1 MGITMPL
8 NITPYYAATLALI
21 FIVLSVRTI
30 KTRREY
36 KVAIGDGGEKSI
48 LRASRVHANFSEYV
62 PFTLLLI
69 SMLEIQSYSQWI
81 IHALNIALVTARI
94 AHAYGVSQTNENFKF
109 RIFGTATT
117 INIIG
122 ICAFLLLAKP
132 FFLSA

>member
-1 MGITMPL
+1 MQL
-8 NITPYYAATLALI
+8 NITPYYAAILALL
-21 FIVLSVRTI
+21 FIILSVRTI
-30 KTRREY
+30 KARREH

-69 SMLEIQSYSQWI
+69 AMLELQSYAHWM
-81 IHALNIALVTARI
+81 IHGLCIGLVAARI
-94 AHAYGVSQTNENFKF
+94 AHAYGVSQANENFKF

-117 INIIG
+117 IKIVA

-132 FFLSA
+132 FLMSA

>member
-1 MGITMPL
+1 MQL
-8 NITPYYAATLALI
+8 NITSYYAAILALL
-21 FIVLSVRTI
+21 FIALSVRTI
-30 KTRREY
+30 KTRREH

-62 PFTLLLI
+62 PFTILLI
-69 SMLEIQSYSQWI
+69 AILEMQSYSQWI
-81 IHALNIALVTARI
+81 IHSLCIALVTARAI
-94 AHAYGVSQTNENFKF
+94 HAYGVSQANEDFRF

-132 FFLSA
+132 FLIDA

>member
-1 MGITMPL
+1 MQL
-8 NITPYYAATLALI
+8 NITPYYAAILALL
-21 FIVLSVRTI
+21 FIGLSVRTI
-30 KTRREY
+30 KARREH

-69 SMLEIQSYSQWI
+69 AMLEIQSYSEWI
-81 IHALNIALVTARI
+81 IHGLCIALVSARI
-94 AHAYGVSQTNENFKF
+94 AHAYGVSQTDENFKF

-122 ICAFLLLAKP
+122 ICAFLLLANP
-132 FFLSA
+132 FLMSA

>member
-1 MGITMPL
+1 MHL
-8 NITPYYAATLALI
+8 NITPYYAAVLALL
-21 FIVLSVRTI
+21 FIILSVRTI
-30 KTRREY
+30 KSRREH

-69 SMLEIQSYSQWI
+69 AMLEIQSYSHWI
-81 IHALNIALVTARI
+81 IHGLCIALLAARI

-117 INIIG
+117 INIIA

-132 FFLSA
+132 FLVGA

>member
-1 MGITMPL
+1 MHL
-8 NITPYYAATLALI
+8 NITPYYAAVLALL
-21 FIVLSVRTI
+21 FIILSVRTI
-30 KTRREY
+30 KSRREH

-62 PFTLLLI
+62 PLTLLLI
-69 SMLEIQSYSQWI
+69 AMLEIQSYSHWI
-81 IHALNIALVTARI
+81 IHGLCIALLVARI

-117 INIIG
+117 INIIA

-132 FFLSA
+132 FLVGA

>member
-1 MGITMPL
+1 MQL
-8 NITPYYAATLALI
+8 NITPYYAAILALL

-30 KTRREY
+30 KTRREN

-48 LRASRVHANFSEYV
+48 LRAARVHANFSEYV

-69 SMLEIQSYSQWI
+69 SLLEIQSYSQWI
-81 IHALNIALVTARI
+81 IHGLCIALVTARI
-94 AHAYGVSQTNENFKF
+94 IHAYGVSQANEDFRF

-117 INIIG
+117 INIVG

-132 FFLSA
+132 FLMGA

>member
-1 MGITMPL
+1 MHL
-8 NITPYYAATLALI
+8 NITPYYASVLALL
-21 FIVLSVRTI
+21 FIILSVRTI
-30 KTRREY
+30 KSRREH

-62 PFTLLLI
+62 PLTLLLI
-69 SMLEIQSYSQWI
+69 AMLEIQSYSDWI
-81 IHALNIALVTARI
+81 IHGLCIALLAARI

-117 INIIG
+117 INIIA

-132 FFLSA
+132 FLVGA

>member
-1 MGITMPL
+1 MQL
-8 NITPYYAATLALI
+8 NITPYYAAILALL
-21 FIVLSVRTI
+21 FIILSIRTI
-30 KTRREY
+30 KTRREH

-62 PFTLLLI
+62 PFTILLI
-69 SMLEIQSYSQWI
+69 AILEMHSYSDWM
-81 IHALNIALVTARI
+81 IHGLCIALVTARI
-94 AHAYGVSQTNENFKF
+94 AHAYGVSQANENFKF

-132 FFLSA
+132 FLMDA

>member
-1 MGITMPL
+1 MQL
-8 NITPYYAATLALI
+8 NITPYYAAILALL

-30 KTRREY
+30 KTRREN

-48 LRASRVHANFSEYV
+48 LRAARVHANFSEYV

-69 SMLEIQSYSQWI
+69 SLLEIQSYSQWI
-81 IHALNIALVTARI
+81 IHGLCIALVTARI
-94 AHAYGVSQTNENFKF
+94 IHAYGVSQANEDFRL

-132 FFLSA
+132 FLMGA

>member
-1 MGITMPL
+1 MPL
-8 NITPYYAATLALI
+8 NITPYYAAILALL
-21 FIVLSVRTI
+21 FIILSIRTI
-30 KTRREY
+30 KTRREH

-62 PFTLLLI
+62 PFTILLI
-69 SMLEIQSYSQWI
+69 AMLEMQSYSDWM
-81 IHALNIALVTARI
+81 IHGLCIVLVAARI
-94 AHAYGVSQTNENFKF
+94 AHAYGVSKANENFKF

-132 FFLSA
+132 FLMGT

>member
-1 MGITMPL
+1 MQLI
-8 NITPYYAATLALI
+8 ITPYYAAILALL
-21 FIVLSVRTI
+21 FIILSLRTI
-30 KTRREY
+30 KTRREH

-69 SMLEIQSYSQWI
+69 AMLEMQSYSHWI
-81 IHALNIALVTARI
+81 IHSLCIALVAARI
-94 AHAYGVSQTNENFKF
+94 AHAFGVSQADENFKF

-117 INIIG
+117 INIIV

-132 FFLSA
+132 FLMSA

>member
-1 MGITMPL
+1 MHL
-8 NITPYYAATLALI
+8 NITPYYAAVLALL
-21 FIVLSVRTI
+21 FIILSVRTI
-30 KTRREY
+30 KSRREH

-62 PFTLLLI
+62 PLTLLLI
-69 SMLEIQSYSQWI
+69 AMLEIQSNSDWI
-81 IHALNIALVTARI
+81 IHGLCIALLAARI

-117 INIIG
+117 INIIA

-132 FFLSA
+132 FLVGA

>member
-1 MGITMPL
+1 MQL
-8 NITPYYAATLALI
+8 NITPYYAAILALL
-21 FIVLSVRTI
+21 FIALSVRTI
-30 KTRREY
+30 KTRREH

-62 PFTLLLI
+62 PFTILLI
-69 SMLEIQSYSQWI
+69 AMLEMQTYSQWI
-81 IHALNIALVTARI
+81 IHGLCIALVTARAI
-94 AHAYGVSQTNENFKF
+94 HAYGVSQANEDFRF

-132 FFLSA
+132 FLIDA

>member
-1 MGITMPL
+1 MHL
-8 NITPYYAATLALI
+8 NITPYYAAVLALL
-21 FIVLSVRTI
+21 FIILSVRTI
-30 KTRREY
+30 KSRREH

-62 PFTLLLI
+62 PLTLLLI
-69 SMLEIQSYSQWI
+69 AMLEIQSYSDWV
-81 IHALNIALVTARI
+81 IHGLCIALLAARI

-117 INIIG
+117 INIIA

-132 FFLSA
+132 FLIGA

>member
-1 MGITMPL
+1 MHL
-8 NITPYYAATLALI
+8 NITPYYAAVLALL
-21 FIVLSVRTI
+21 FIILSVRTI
-30 KTRREY
+30 KSRREH

-62 PFTLLLI
+62 PLTPLLI
-69 SMLEIQSYSQWI
+69 AMLEIQSYSHLI
-81 IHALNIALVTARI
+81 IHGLCIALLAARI

-117 INIIG
+117 INIIA

-132 FFLSA
+132 FLIGP

>member
-1 MGITMPL
+1 MHL
-8 NITPYYAATLALI
+8 NITPYYAAVLALL
-21 FIVLSVRTI
+21 FIILSVRTI
-30 KTRREY
+30 KSRREH

-62 PFTLLLI
+62 PLTLLLI
-69 SMLEIQSYSQWI
+69 AMLEIQSYSDWI
-81 IHALNIALVTARI
+81 IHGLCIALLAARI

-117 INIIG
+117 INIIA

-132 FFLSA
+132 FLIGA

>member
-1 MGITMPL
+1 MHL
-8 NITPYYAATLALI
+8 NITPYYAAVLALL
-21 FIVLSVRTI
+21 FIILSVRTI
-30 KTRREY
+30 KSRREH

-62 PFTLLLI
+62 PLTLLLI
-69 SMLEIQSYSQWI
+69 AMLEIQSYSDWV
-81 IHALNIALVTARI
+81 IHGLCIALLAARI

-117 INIIG
+117 INIIA

-132 FFLSA
+132 FLVGA

>member
-1 MGITMPL
+1 MRL
-8 NITPYYAATLALI
+8 EITPYYAAILALL

-30 KTRREY
+30 KTRREH
-36 KVAIGDGGEKSI
+36 KIAIGDGGEKSI

-69 SMLEIQSYSQWI
+69 GMVEYLSYSPLI
-81 IHALNIALVTARI
+81 VHALGIILVFARLS
-94 AHAYGVSQTNENFKF
+94 HAYGVSQTNENFKF

-122 ICAFLLLAKP
+122 VCAFLILIKP
-132 FFLSA
+132 FFTLG

>member
-1 MGITMPL
+1 MHL
-8 NITPYYAATLALI
+8 NITPYYAAVLALL
-21 FIVLSVRTI
+21 FIILSVRTI
-30 KTRREY
+30 KSRREH

-62 PFTLLLI
+62 PLTLLLI
-69 SMLEIQSYSQWI
+69 AMLEIQSYSHLI
-81 IHALNIALVTARI
+81 IHGLCIALLAARI

-117 INIIG
+117 INIIA

-132 FFLSA
+132 FLIGA

>member
-1 MGITMPL
+1 MQL
-8 NITPYYAATLALI
+8 NITPYYAAILALL
-21 FIVLSVRTI
+21 FIILSIRTI
-30 KTRREY
+30 KTRREH

-62 PFTLLLI
+62 PFTILLI
-69 SMLEIQSYSQWI
+69 AMLEMQSYSDWM
-81 IHALNIALVTARI
+81 IHGLCIALVTARI
-94 AHAYGVSQTNENFKF
+94 AHAYGVSQANENFKF

-132 FFLSA
+132 FLMDA

>member
-1 MGITMPL
+1 MQL
-8 NITPYYAATLALI
+8 NITPYYAAILALL
-21 FIVLSVRTI
+21 FIILSIRTI
-30 KTRREY
+30 KTRREH

-62 PFTLLLI
+62 PFTILLI
-69 SMLEIQSYSQWI
+69 AMLEMQSYSDWM
-81 IHALNIALVTARI
+81 IHGLCVALVAARI
-94 AHAYGVSQTNENFKF
+94 AHAYGVSQANENFKF

-132 FFLSA
+132 FLMDT